1 MTVWHKASDMGRL
14 KTAAPRIATVGR
26 RISSP
31 IGQAPGYGAGRG
43 GRAWRRLRWSVL
55 VRDCFTCQACG
66 RVFPPD
72 RLDCDHI
79 IPLANGGTDD
89 MANLQSLCN
98 GLDGCHGRKTAADM
112 GHRKRQAIGADGWPV
127 EH

>member
-14 KTAAPRIATVGR
+14 KTAAPRIATVGQ

-55 VRDCFTCQACG
+55 VRDSFTCQACG

-72 RLDCDHI
+72 RLECDHI

-89 MANLQSLCN
+89 MGNLQTLCRP
-98 GLDGCHGRKTAADM
+98 CHARKTDADM
-112 GHRKRQAIGADGWPV
+112 GRKHGQAIGPDGWPV